1 MAIQRIALFILH
13 FLRTRRFARQFFVD
27 EMPRVFFYPLL
38 SSFLSAFSV
47 HLQTELLSL
56 DKQKRKKNVFLV
68 FFLSISRVLDTEIV
82 TLRIILSL

>member
-1 MAIQRIALFILH
+1 MYSPLSTHAAF
-13 FLRTRRFARQFFVD
+13 RTAAFVD
-27 EMPRVFFYPLL
+27 ETPRVFAL
-38 SSFLSAFSV
+38 SSFLPALSV
-47 HLQTELLSL
+47 LLQTELLSL

>member
-1 MAIQRIALFILH
+1 MHAAF
-13 FLRTRRFARQFFVD
+13 RTAVFCRRNAACF
-27 EMPRVFFYPLL
+27 LL
-38 SSFLSAFSV
+38 SSFLPAFSV

>member
-27 EMPRVFFYPLL
+27 EMPRVFAL
-38 SSFLSAFSV
+38 SSFLLVFSV
-47 HLQTELLSL
+47 LLQTELLSL

>member
-13 FLRTRRFARQFFVD
+13 FLRTRRSHGSFFVD
-27 EMPRVFFYPLL
+27 EMAACFYFILFLPA
-38 SSFLSAFSV
+38 SSVL
-47 HLQTELLSL
+47 LQTELLSL